1 MRPQG
6 LTFCLL
12 AILACSVCHAA
23 VLQGLVLEQ
32 HTGQALDQVRVELVG
47 ASSRAVTGT
56 EGRFRL
62 PAVKPG
68 AFRLTLT
75 REGYADVAVA
85 GVISAD
91 MEVVIRLPK
100 SGAISG
106 EVRNAEGQPVR
117 GALVMPLRL
126 RGETRTPEPLRDRA
140 AYTDDRGVYRLFGL
154 LPGEYRLAA
163 SVSQTPAETLNS
175 VMAIVSGDELKQ
187 ADFSFRWQQP
197 KAVAGRVEAPETAR
211 PILLRLSPEALPFT
225 TTAETL
231 AEPDGSFRFA
241 SVPPGAYQLFG
252 MGPSMG
258 NSGLS
263 GILGRDPV
271 FARDGGGVT
280 VQADDVTV
288 QPLSAAPGHTVAFAL
303 EGNCSASG
311 TLQLRSEEEWGSRS
325 RISLELAVEPISVSN
340 LPPARYFATMS
351 GLQPGCFYAGDAVL
365 DLTKA
370 PPEHLKLRVARAATL
385 RGELIGPGKDDA
397 AMVVLWPVAPQ
408 EGDPTVVNLVP
419 DAEGKFS
426 QDGLRPGRYR
436 LLRVPKRNWEAGPW
450 SPDTPRIVEIEAVA
464 GAMTHLEL
472 AKWGRRG
479 KRTTPQSKFA
489 SSRAAWAWHLCSA

>member
-12 AILACSVCHAA
+12 ALLAFGLCHGA
-23 VLQGLVLEQ
+23 VLQSLVLEQ
-32 HTGQALDQVRVELVG
+32 HTGQALDQVRVELIG
-47 ASSRAVTGT
+47 GSGRAVTGAD
-56 EGRFRL
+56 GRFRL
-62 PAVKPG
+62 AAMKPG
-68 AFRLTLT
+68 AFRLMLS

-85 GVISAD
+85 GVIDAD
-91 MEVVIRLPK
+91 TTVVMRMPK
-100 SGAISG
+100 AGSVSGQ
-106 EVRNAEGQPVR
+106 VRNAEGQPVR
-117 GALVMPLRL
+117 GALVIPLQL
-126 RGETRTPEPLRDRA
+126 RGEMRTPEPLRDRV

-154 LPGEYRLAA
+154 LPGEYRVAA
-163 SVSQTPAETLNS
+163 SVNQTPAETLDS

-211 PILLRLSPEALPFT
+211 PFLLRLSPEALPFT

-231 AEPDGSFRFA
+231 AEPDGSFRFP

-252 MGPSMG
+252 MGPCMG
-258 NSGLS
+258 NSGFS
-263 GILGRDPV
+263 GILGRGPV

-288 QPLSAAPGHTVAFAL
+288 QPLSAVPGHSVAFAL

-325 RISLELAVEPISVSN
+325 RISLELTAEPISVSN

-351 GLQPGCFYAGDAVL
+351 GLQPGCFYAGDPVL
-365 DLTKA
+365 DLPKA
-370 PPEHLKLRVARAATL
+370 PAGQLKLRVARAATL

-408 EGDPTVVNLVP
+408 KGDATVVNLVP

-426 QDGLRPGRYR
+426 QEGLRPGRYR
-436 LLRVPKRNWEAGPW
+436 LLRVPMRSWLAGPW
-450 SPDTPRIVEIEAVA
+450 TPDTPRIVEIELVA
-464 GAMTHLEL
+464 GGVTHLEL
-472 AKWGRRG
+472 A
-479 KRTTPQSKFA
+479 
-489 SSRAAWAWHLCSA
+489 

>member
-6 LTFCLL
+6 LKFCLL
-12 AILACSVCHAA
+12 AVLACGLCDGA

-32 HTGQALDQVRVELVG
+32 HTVQALDQVRVELIG
-47 ASSRAVTGT
+47 GTGRAVTGAD
-56 EGRFRL
+56 GRFRL
-62 PAVKPG
+62 AAMKPG
-68 AFRLTLT
+68 AFRLMLS

-85 GVISAD
+85 GVIGSD
-91 MEVVIRLPK
+91 MSLVIRLPK

-106 EVRNAEGQPVR
+106 QVRNSDGQPVH
-117 GALVMPLRL
+117 GASVIPLRL

-140 AYTDDRGVYRLFGL
+140 AYTDDRGVYRLHGL
-154 LPGEYRLAA
+154 HPGEYRLAA
-163 SVSQTPAETLNS
+163 SVRQTPAETLDS
-175 VMAIVSGDELKQ
+175 VFVIVSGDELTRV
-187 ADFSFRWQQP
+187 DFSFRWQQP
-197 KAVAGRVEAPETAR
+197 KAVSGRVEAPEAAR
-211 PILLRLSPEALPFT
+211 PFLLRLSPESLPFT

-231 AEPDGSFRFA
+231 AEPDGSFRFP

-252 MGPSMG
+252 LGPSMG

-263 GILGRDPV
+263 GILGRGPL

-288 QPLSAAPGHTVAFAL
+288 QHMSAAPGHTIAFAL

-325 RISLELAVEPISVSN
+325 RISLELAAEPISVSN

-351 GLQPGCFYAGDAVL
+351 GLQPGCFYAGDPVL

-370 PPEHLKLRVARAATL
+370 PPEQLKLRVARAATL

-397 AMVVLWPVAPQ
+397 AVVVLWPVAPQ
-408 EGDPTVVNLVP
+408 EGDATVVNFVP

-436 LLRVPKRNWEAGPW
+436 LLRVPKQSWLAGPW
-450 SPDTPRIVEIEAVA
+450 TPDTPRIVEIELVA
-464 GAMTHLEL
+464 GGVTILEV
-472 AKWGRRG
+472 A
-479 KRTTPQSKFA
+479 
-489 SSRAAWAWHLCSA
+489 

>member
-12 AILACSVCHAA
+12 PILACGLCHGA

-32 HTGQALDQVRVELVG
+32 HSGLALDQVRVELVG
-47 ASSRAVTGT
+47 ASAGAITGA

-62 PAVKPG
+62 SAMKPG
-68 AFRLTLT
+68 AFRLTLS
-75 REGYADVAVA
+75 RDGYAEVAVA
-85 GVISAD
+85 GRIDAD
-91 MEVVIRLPK
+91 TTVVMRMPK
-100 SGAISG
+100 AGAVSGQ
-106 EVRNAEGQPVR
+106 VRNAEGQPVQ
-117 GALVMPLRL
+117 GALVIPLRL
-126 RGETRTPEPLRDRA
+126 RGESRTPEPLRDRA
-140 AYTDDRGVYRLFGL
+140 VYTDDRGVYRLHGL
-154 LPGEYRLAA
+154 HPGEYRLAA
-163 SVSQTPAETLNS
+163 SVRQTPAETSDRLL
-175 VMAIVSGDELKQ
+175 AIVSGEDLTQ
-187 ADFSFRWQQP
+187 VDFSFRWQQP
-197 KAVAGRVEAPETAR
+197 KAVSGRVDAPEAAR
-211 PILLRLSPEALPFT
+211 PFLLRLSPESLLFT

-231 AEPDGSFRFA
+231 AEPDGGFRFP

-258 NSGLS
+258 NSGFS
-263 GILGRDPV
+263 GILGRGPV

-288 QPLSAAPGHTVAFAL
+288 QPLSAAPGHTTALAL

-325 RISLELAVEPISVSN
+325 RISLELAAEPIRVSN

-351 GLQPGCFYAGDAVL
+351 GLQPGCFYAGDPVL

-370 PPEHLKLRVARAATL
+370 PPEQLKLRVARAATL

-408 EGDPTVVNLVP
+408 EGDATVVTFVP

-426 QDGLRPGRYR
+426 QEGLRPGRYR
-436 LLRVPKRNWEAGPW
+436 LLRVPKQSWEAGPW
-450 SPDTPRIVEIEAVA
+450 TPDTPRIVEIELVA
-464 GAMTHLEL
+464 GGVTHLEL
-472 AKWGRRG
+472 V
-479 KRTTPQSKFA
+479 
-489 SSRAAWAWHLCSA
+489 

>member
-1 MRPQG
+1 M
-6 LTFCLL
+6 TVCLL
-12 AILACSVCHAA
+12 ATLACGLCHAE

-47 ASSRAVTGT
+47 AAGSAVTGS

-62 PAVKPG
+62 SAMKPG
-68 AFRLTLT
+68 AFRLMLS

-85 GVISAD
+85 GVIGSD
-91 MEVVIRLPK
+91 TTVVIRLPK

-106 EVRNAEGQPVR
+106 EVRNAEGQAVR

-126 RGETRTPEPLRDRA
+126 IGATRIPEPLRDRA

-163 SVSQTPAETLNS
+163 SVSQTPAETLDN

-187 ADFSFRWQQP
+187 ADFNFRWQQP
-197 KAVAGRVEAPETAR
+197 RAVAGRVEAPETAR
-211 PILLRLSPEALPFT
+211 PFLLRLSPEALPFT

-231 AEPDGSFRFA
+231 AEPDGSFRFP

-252 MGPSMG
+252 LGPSMG
-258 NSGLS
+258 NSGFS
-263 GILGRDPV
+263 GILGRGPV

-288 QPLSAAPGHTVAFAL
+288 QPMSAAPGHTIAFAL

-325 RISLELAVEPISVSN
+325 RISLELAAEPVSVSN

-365 DLTKA
+365 DLTKT
-370 PPEHLKLRVARAATL
+370 PPEQLSLRVARAAKL
-385 RGELIGPGKDDA
+385 RGELIGPGKDDT
-397 AMVVLWPVAPQ
+397 AMIVLWPVAPQ
-408 EGDPTVVNLVP
+408 EGDATVVNFVP
-419 DAEGKFS
+419 DADGKFS

-436 LLRVPKRNWEAGPW
+436 LLRVPKQSWEAGPW
-450 SPDTPRIVEIEAVA
+450 RPDVARIVEIELVA
-464 GAMTHLEL
+464 GGVTILEV
-472 AKWGRRG
+472 A
-479 KRTTPQSKFA
+479 
-489 SSRAAWAWHLCSA
+489 